1 MKRKKILKTV
11 ISLSLAAAI
20 ALGSPMETFA
30 YTYGPDNPINIML
43 DAGHGG
49 SDSGAKYDGI
59 EEKTINLK
67 IAQFLQTYLSDY
79 VGVNVMLTREDDTY
93 LSLEERVNI
102 AAEESSD
109 VLISLH
115 NNASSTGADGATV
128 YYQNDSLYPEV
139 SEIGAGLSEKI
150 LNRLTQV
157 GLSDNGTRMRNS
169 ENGSTYDD
177 GSVSDYYGILR
188 HAKLADLPAII
199 VEHAFLSNEDDR
211 IVYLSDDAGLQALAM
226 ADAVGIAD
234 YYGLQYSGIT
244 DPNATLM
251 ARNSTTLR
259 VEWDEQDA
267 ADGYIVYRSTT
278 KKGTYTR
285 IGKVTDANYFDDNN
299 CTIGQEYYYKVRA
312 YRRFNGATLF
322 SEYSKIKHG
331 HTIGQATL
339 NSLYQNPKGYMR
351 ITWSKV
357 PGATGYAIYRSDEGN
372 SYELITI
379 VEDPDKTAYNDH
391 SVEGGTQCSYKIRP
405 MITLYDNEGY
415 GKGSNVISATFVEQ
429 PEISRHVLNDSG
441 KVKLVWNSIEG
452 ASKVVL
458 ERADSIDGQFNAI
471 ATFTDSTRIYT
482 DNTSEPGLT
491 YAYRL
496 KAYNDQSK
504 TVTGST
510 DYSDE
515 YEVYASEDIE
525 IESIRMNKAGTG
537 VYMRWNEIPGAY
549 GYRIYRSDMP
559 NGGYKKLK
567 DLIGQTVVSYTDKT
581 FDEMDGDC
589 YYKVKAF
596 FNTSKGIIGGYA
608 SDYAT
613 TEIETLTR
621 IMGESRTNPEQMAR
635 FFLQS
640 HDYPSDDLDYL
651 GASTIL
657 EFAEIVYE
665 EAEAEGVR
673 AEVVFAQ
680 MCKETGYLQFGG
692 DVSIEQCNFA
702 GIGATGGGAAGA
714 EFEDV
719 RTGIRAQVQH
729 LKAYASDEDLNGICV
744 DPRFQ
749 YVQRESAVYVEWL
762 GKNENPTGAGW
773 ATGLNYGYS
782 LVENYLRPLLEA

>member
-11 ISLSLAAAI
+11 ISLALAAAI
-20 ALGSPMETFA
+20 AFA
-30 YTYGPDNPINIML
+30 GPGEAFAASYDINIML

-59 EEKTINLK
+59 EEKEINLK
-67 IAQFLQTYLSDY
+67 IAQFLKTYLSDY
-79 VGVNVMLTREDDTY
+79 VGVNVMLTREDDTS
-93 LSLEERVNI
+93 LTLEERVNI
-102 AAEESSD
+102 ASEEGAD

-115 NNASSTGADGATV
+115 NNAASSDADGATV

-139 SEIGAGLSEKI
+139 SEIGEGLSEQI
-150 LNRLTQV
+150 LKRLTQV
-157 GLSDNGTRMRNS
+157 GLTDNGIRIRNS
-169 ENGSTYDD
+169 ENGSTYED
-177 GSVSDYYGILR
+177 GSPSDYYGILR
-188 HAKLADLPAII
+188 HAKIAELPAII

-211 IVYLSDDAGLQALAM
+211 DIYLSDDAGLQALAM
-226 ADAVGIAD
+226 ADAMGIAD
-234 YYGLQYSGIT
+234 YYGLQYIGIT
-244 DPNATLM
+244 DPVTTLM
-251 ARNSTTLR
+251 ARNSNTLR
-259 VEWDEQDA
+259 VEWDEQEM

-285 IGKVTDANYFDDNN
+285 IGKVTDDNYFDDKT
-299 CTIGQEYYYKVRA
+299 CTVGQEYYYKVRA

-322 SEYSKIKHG
+322 SEYSKIRHG
-331 HTIGQATL
+331 HTIGGATL
-339 NSLYQNPKGYMR
+339 NRLYQNPNGYMR
-351 ITWSKV
+351 LTWSKV
-357 PGATGYAIYRSDEGN
+357 PGATGYAIYRSDEGED
-372 SYELITI
+372 YELVTI

-391 SVEGGTQCSYKIRP
+391 SIEGGTSCAYKIRP
-405 MITLYDNEGY
+405 MITLYDNEGF
-415 GKGSNVISATFVEQ
+415 GKGSNVIEATFVEQ
-429 PEISRHVLNDSG
+429 PEISRHVLNESG
-441 KVKLVWNSIEG
+441 KVKLVWNRIDG

-458 ERADSIDGQFNAI
+458 ERANNIDGEFKTI
-471 ATFTDSTRIYT
+471 ATITDSTRVFT

-504 TVTGST
+504 VVTGST

-525 IESIRMNKAGTG
+525 IEAIRMNKAGTG

-549 GYRIYRSDMP
+549 GYRIYRSESP
-559 NGGYKKLK
+559 NGGFMKLK
-567 DLIGQTVVSYTDKT
+567 DLIGQSVVSYTDKDIDDLD
-581 FDEMDGDC
+581 DEA

-596 FNTSKGIIGGYA
+596 FNTSKGVIGGYA

-613 TEIETLTR
+613 ANIETLTR
-621 IMGESRTNPEQMAR
+621 IMGKSRSNPEQMAR

-640 HDYPSDDLDYL
+640 HEYPADDLDYL
-651 GASTIL
+651 GAATIL

-714 EFEDV
+714 EFDDV

-729 LKAYASDEDLNGICV
+729 LKAYASDEPLNGECV

-749 YVQRESAVYVEWL
+749 YVQRESAIYVEWL

-773 ATGLNYGYS
+773 ATGFNYGYS
-782 LVENYLRPLLEA
+782 MVENFLRPLLEA